1 MYGDELA
8 HVYPSKRNVG
18 CVPDGIKL
26 IIRTAKRTVTF
37 NSGITYVADTQ
48 LGECQTTR
56 KRILAIKVAA
66 VTAARVATLG

>member
-18 CVPDGIKL
+18 YTGRHQANYIY
-26 IIRTAKRTVTF
+26 TAKRTVTF

-48 LGECQTTR
+48 LGEC
-56 KRILAIKVAA
+56 
-66 VTAARVATLG
+66 RVPGYEEAHPCY